1 MKNEEPQKVKNTKI
15 TETKTKKSKGAVI
28 LAIILLIILLTL
40 STLFIL
46 DKLRTTKSLKSIVSE
61 RDSLSYNYNYYKKQY
76 ESQNTSF
83 VKLQSNYNTLLDS
96 SLTGNNLSEE
106 NKKELLR
113 LQNII
118 QKQDSIV
125 SYINKIVSD
134 ALMGFDTNEL
144 NIEAKN
150 GKLYITMQNK
160 LLFQS
165 GSAKVESKGVE
176 ALAKL
181 SEILKKNDDLNIMIE
196 GHTDNVPIKTEQY
209 PDNWALSVAR
219 ANSIIR
225 ILTETYNVSPNKIT
239 AAGRSEYSPI
249 EESETTEGNA
259 KNRRIEIV
267 LTPNLEELY
276 KLVEIEKDNQ
286 NQ

>member
-1 MKNEEPQKVKNTKI
+1 MKNKETNTKKVKQK
-15 TETKTKKSKGAVI
+15 EEKKKGALSVV
-28 LAIILLIILLTL
+28 LSIILLIILLTL

-46 DKLRTTKSLKSIVSE
+46 DKLRTTNSLKSVISE

-76 ESQNTSF
+76 ESQNTSL
-83 VKLQSNYNTLLDS
+83 VKLQTNYNTLLDS
-96 SLTGNNLSEE
+96 SLNGNNISED

-125 SYINKIVSD
+125 SSINKIVSD
-134 ALMGFDTNEL
+134 ALMGFDSDEL

-165 GSAKVESKGVE
+165 GSAEVESKGID

-181 SEILKKNDDLNIMIE
+181 SDILKKNDDLNIMIE
-196 GHTDNVPIKTEQY
+196 GHTDNVPIKTDKY

-225 ILTETYNVSPNKIT
+225 ILTETYNVSPNRIT
-239 AAGRSEYSPI
+239 AAGRSKYSPI
-249 EESETTEGNA
+249 EGSETTVENA
-259 KNRRIEIV
+259 KNRRIEII

-276 KLVEIEKDNQ
+276 KLVDIEKENLNQ
-286 NQ
+286 

>member
-1 MKNEEPQKVKNTKI
+1 MKNEEPQEVKNTET
-15 TETKTKKSKGAVI
+15 TETKTKKSKGAII

-46 DKLRTTKSLKSIVSE
+46 DKLRTTKSLKSLVSE

-83 VKLQSNYNTLLDS
+83 VKLQSNYNALLDS

-113 LQNII
+113 LQKII

-134 ALMGFDTNEL
+134 ALMGFDTDEL

-165 GSAKVESKGVE
+165 GSAEVESKGVE

-196 GHTDNVPIKTEQY
+196 GHTDNVPIKTEKY

-249 EESETTEGNA
+249 EGSETTEGNA

>member
-1 MKNEEPQKVKNTKI
+1 MKNEEPQVKNTKT
-15 TETKTKKSKGAVI
+15 TETKTKKSRGG
-28 LAIILLIILLTL
+28 IILLIILLTL

-46 DKLRTTKSLKSIVSE
+46 DKLRTTSSLKSMVAE
-61 RDSLSYNYNYYKKQY
+61 RDSLSYNYSYYKKQY

-83 VKLQSNYNTLLDS
+83 VKLQSNYNALLDS

-125 SYINKIVSD
+125 AYINKIVSD
-134 ALMGFDTNEL
+134 ALMGFKTDEL

-165 GSAKVESKGVE
+165 GSAEVESKGVE

-196 GHTDNVPIKTEQY
+196 GHTDNVPIKTEKY

-225 ILTETYNVSPNKIT
+225 ILTETYDVSPNRIT

-249 EESETTEGNA
+249 SDNETTEGNA

-276 KLVEIEKDNQ
+276 KLVEIEKENQ